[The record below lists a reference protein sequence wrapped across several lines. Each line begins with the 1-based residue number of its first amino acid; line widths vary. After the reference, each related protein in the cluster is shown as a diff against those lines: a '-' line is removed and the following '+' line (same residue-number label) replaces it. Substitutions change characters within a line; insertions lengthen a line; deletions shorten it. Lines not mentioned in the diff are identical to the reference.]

1 MRKYIL
7 TFAYLLCVL
16 SLPAQNSAES
26 LLQKTLSS
34 LEKDGGIYLVM
45 DAKTIFDDN
54 TEIIDLEL
62 KMMDGCFFVQED
74 DNMMWYDGK
83 TMWNGK
89 DFGNGIEEIYISEP
103 TPEEKARYD
112 VISLLGKHQGFSV
125 TGNGT
130 DTFTLTA
137 STPERSVEGIRTI
150 TVKVDA
156 KSYRIKSLQI
166 DFDQQLGNISASVE
180 VTEYKPAQKYDKTT
194 FTCPVKDFKDA
205 EVIDLR

>member
-74 DNMMWYDGK
+74 DNMR
-83 TMWNGK
+83 NGK

-156 KSYRIKSLQI
+156 KSYRIKPLQI